1 MLSIDEMKNIIK
13 LKCINGN
20 YYEMNFRIKH
30 TFELGNMYVGNNSI
44 LYLID
49 NKYERKAL
57 NAISKLNNIKYD
69 NIDMKKEFYKYLPQV
84 KESLEQ
90 YLEK

>member
-49 NKYERKAL
+49 NYIL
-57 NAISKLNNIKYD
+57 
-69 NIDMKKEFYKYLPQV
+69 F
-84 KESLEQ
+84 SLF
-90 YLEK
+90 K